1 MKNKITV
8 LFDNMDYMNSTIDKY
23 LKEIRK
29 IVPSYERAQR
39 GRGQSNLLSKLS
51 YKDQKNLLFLENK
64 IKLERN
70 RIAAKKNRQKRKSA
84 LEKIMEENENLK
96 LSVESLIQENSFLKD
111 QIKNLN
117 KPKIKFGPMKKLKDK
132 QKKESKE
139 EENSKLQ
146 WDENLNFLDV
156 ELEEPIIFNF

>member
-8 LFDNMDYMNSTIDKY
+8 LFNNMDYINSTIDKY

-39 GRGQSNLLSKLS
+39 GRGQSSLLSKLS

-96 LSVESLIQENSFLKD
+96 LSVDSLIQENSFLKN
-111 QIKNLN
+111 QIKNL
-117 KPKIKFGPMKKLKDK
+117 KDK
-132 QKKESKE
+132 VGKGIEKDKIGKGIEKEIEKVE
-139 EENSKLQ
+139 YIDDFEFL
-146 WDENLNFLDV
+146 NLDLSSPTVFHS
-156 ELEEPIIFNF
+156 